1 MTDLYNEILK
11 YEKMTKSLDE
21 FSDELVENPTI
32 RDNFLQEF
40 VDEVIDSMDP
50 KDIIRAYADSLLQD
64 LYKQC
69 NENQEDY
76 ILQECAECF
85 PYVLQRFGVELE
97 ENAWTRQI

>member
-1 MTDLYNEILK
+1 MLTMDLYNEILRYNNVPK
-11 YEKMTKSLDE
+11 TTEE
-21 FSDELVENPTI
+21 FATELVEDSAV

-69 NENQEDY
+69 DENQEDY
-76 ILQECAECF
+76 IIQECAECF
-85 PYVLQRFGVELE
+85 PHVLQRFGVELE
-97 ENAWTRQI
+97 ENA

>member
-1 MTDLYNEILK
+1 MDLYNEILK
-11 YEKMTKSLDE
+11 YTKVPKTTEE
-21 FSDELVENPTI
+21 FVTELVEDTTV

-69 NENQEDY
+69 DENQEDY
-76 ILQECAECF
+76 IIQECAECF

-97 ENAWTRQI
+97 ENA

>member
-1 MTDLYNEILK
+1 MLTMDLYNEILRYNNVPK
-11 YEKMTKSLDE
+11 TTEE
-21 FSDELVENPTI
+21 FATELVEDSAV

-69 NENQEDY
+69 DENQEDY
-76 ILQECAECF
+76 IIQECAECF

-97 ENAWTRQI
+97 ENA

>member
-1 MTDLYNEILK
+1 MMTDLYNEILK
-11 YEKMTKSLDE
+11 SEEMSKSIEE
-21 FSDELVENPTI
+21 FANELIEDSTV

-64 LYKQC
+64 LYRQC
-69 NENQEDY
+69 DENQEDY
-76 ILQECAECF
+76 IIQECAECF

-97 ENAWTRQI
+97 DNA

>member
-1 MTDLYNEILK
+1 MLTMDLYNEILRHNNVPK
-11 YEKMTKSLDE
+11 TTEE
-21 FSDELVENPTI
+21 FATELVEDTTV

-69 NENQEDY
+69 DENQEDY
-76 ILQECAECF
+76 IIQECAECF
-85 PYVLQRFGVELE
+85 PHVLQRFGVELE
-97 ENAWTRQI
+97 ENA

>member
-1 MTDLYNEILK
+1 MKMDLYNEILK
-11 YEKMTKSLDE
+11 FEQMSKSIGE
-21 FSDELVENPTI
+21 FAEEIVEDPTV

-69 NENQEDY
+69 DENQEEY
-76 ILQECAECF
+76 IIQECAEYY

-97 ENAWTRQI
+97 DNA

>member
-1 MTDLYNEILK
+1 MDLYNEILLFEEVSK
-11 YEKMTKSLDE
+11 TTED
-21 FSDELVENPTI
+21 FANELAKNPTV

-64 LYKQC
+64 LHMQC
-69 NENQEDY
+69 DENQEDY
-76 ILQECAECF
+76 IIQECAECF

-97 ENAWTRQI
+97 DNA

>member
-1 MTDLYNEILK
+1 MTMDLYNEILK
-11 YEKMTKSLDE
+11 HTKVPKTTEE
-21 FSDELVENPTI
+21 FATELVEDPTV

-69 NENQEDY
+69 DENQEDF
-76 ILQECAECF
+76 IIQECVDYF

-97 ENAWTRQI
+97 DNA

>member
-1 MTDLYNEILK
+1 MEMDLYNEILK
-11 YEKMTKSLDE
+11 SEQMPKSIEE
-21 FSDELVENPTI
+21 FAEEIVEDPTV

-50 KDIIRAYADSLLQD
+50 KDIIRAYAQNLLDD

-69 NENQEDY
+69 DENQEDY
-76 ILQECAECF
+76 IIQECAECF

-97 ENAWTRQI
+97 EDAST

>member
-1 MTDLYNEILK
+1 MLTMDLYNEILK
-11 YEKMTKSLDE
+11 SHQVPKTTEE
-21 FSDELVENPTI
+21 FATELVEDSVV

-69 NENQEDY
+69 DENQEDY
-76 ILQECAECF
+76 IIRDCAESF

-97 ENAWTRQI
+97 ENA

>member
-69 NENQEDY
+69 DENQEDY

-85 PYVLQRFGVELE
+85 PYVLQRFGVEV
-97 ENAWTRQI
+97 